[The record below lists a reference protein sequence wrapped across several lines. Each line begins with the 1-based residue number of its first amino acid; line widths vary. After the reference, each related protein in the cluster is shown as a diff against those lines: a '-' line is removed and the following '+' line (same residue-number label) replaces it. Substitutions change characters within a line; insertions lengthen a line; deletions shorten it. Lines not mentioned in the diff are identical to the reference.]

1 MPTRPCN
8 DLIRLSRIVGWT
20 NSCGCTLTTFRFD
33 CLDQFRAIIIGQRHI
48 VASVYRR
55 RPTECRIDPFQL
67 IEDDVPR
74 IFREHGTALLEEIV
88 RGSWRLSFDRCE
100 HLCSKDRK
108 STRLNSSHY

>member
-88 RGSWRLSFDRCE
+88 RGRSEERRVGKECV
-100 HLCSKDRK
+100 
-108 STRLNSSHY
+108 STCRARWSPYH

>member
-74 IFREHGTALLEEIV
+74 IFREHGTALTEEIRSEER
-88 RGSWRLSFDRCE
+88 RGGKECVST
-100 HLCSKDRK
+100 CSSRW
-108 STRLNSSHY
+108 SPYH

>member
-1 MPTRPCN
+1 MRISDWGSDVCSS
-8 DLIRLSRIVGWT
+8 DLI
-20 NSCGCTLTTFRFD
+20 
-33 CLDQFRAIIIGQRHI
+33 IICQRHI

-67 IEDDVPR
+67 IEDDVPS

-100 HLCSKDRK
+100 LFCSNHCDEPDVARFVHRHGHIGSACYWDRVCQ
-108 STRLNSSHY
+108 SM

>member
-33 CLDQFRAIIIGQRHI
+33 CLDQFRATIIGQRHI

-67 IEDDVPR
+67 IEAAVPR
-74 IFREHGTALLEEIV
+74 ILREHGTALLEEIRTEERRV
-88 RGSWRLSFDRCE
+88 GKE
-100 HLCSKDRK
+100 GG
-108 STRLNSSHY
+108 STRRTRGPPQHKK